1 MSGIA
6 FAIPGDID
14 APTGGYGY
22 DRQLLREWRA
32 ADVEARHLALPGG
45 FPFPTEAVLA
55 TTECLLAAAGPDD
68 VLLVDGLAF
77 GAFPEAL
84 ATRFEGRLVALVHH
98 PLALETGLSPEQVVT
113 LHDSERRALR
123 HARAIVVTSPATARL
138 LAADYDVP
146 AGRITV
152 AVPGVAPAPRAQGSG
167 KKAPLRL
174 LAVGSL
180 IPRKGYGILI
190 AALARITDRD
200 WHLTIAGSPDHAPE
214 TAAGLEAGIH
224 AAGLERRVLL
234 AGAVTPARLD
244 ELYGE
249 ADLFVMPSLYE
260 GYGMVLTEALARG
273 LPIVCALSGAGAE
286 ALPDAAALKVRPGDT
301 MALAKALARLIDAP
315 AERRHRADAAWAA
328 AGTLPR
334 WQETARIVA
343 RACLGDGSRKVG

>member
-22 DRQLLREWRA
+22 GRQLLREWRA

-98 PLALETGLSPEQVVT
+98 PLALETGLSPEQVMT

-123 HARAIVVTSPATARL
+123 HARAIVVTSPATAGL

-167 KKAPLRL
+167 KKAPC
-174 LAVGSL
+174 GCS
-180 IPRKGYGILI
+180 PS
-190 AALARITDRD
+190 AR
-200 WHLTIAGSPDHAPE
+200 
-214 TAAGLEAGIH
+214 
-224 AAGLERRVLL
+224 
-234 AGAVTPARLD
+234 
-244 ELYGE
+244 
-249 ADLFVMPSLYE
+249 
-260 GYGMVLTEALARG
+260 
-273 LPIVCALSGAGAE
+273 
-286 ALPDAAALKVRPGDT
+286 
-301 MALAKALARLIDAP
+301 
-315 AERRHRADAAWAA
+315 
-328 AGTLPR
+328 
-334 WQETARIVA
+334 
-343 RACLGDGSRKVG
+343 